1 MLDRLG
7 NDVAHQRRASS
18 RESAAAAHTARASGS
33 ARASHIALTML
44 ILVAGCGF
52 FDVGTVETLCNFVNH
67 DTCSSS
73 QACVSPTAPHCAAA
87 GTKTAGEACTLDN
100 DCIRDAICLGAD
112 GNKTCLTRCDL
123 AKPTCTGDLECIQ
136 ATVVSTDDGF
146 GVCTTLACN
155 PFDGTGCPSGERCI
169 AGALPYCTAVVG
181 VGGGGQT
188 CAVAEACKSG
198 SICATDADVGDRRC
212 LALCSVTNAPSVPAC
227 GEDFSCQGLVDGN
240 GNALPGGQ
248 GYCRRERCN
257 SLTNDGC
264 KETEKCYPATEPV
277 CSFPGNGGLLST
289 CTKVADCGLNL
300 ICMQGSDG
308 ERTCRQ
314 VCDFSGE
321 NTEHGCPID
330 QECAEILTGDGKPPL
345 PNHIGFC
352 RPKS

>member
-169 AGALPYCTAVVG
+169 AGALPYCTAVIG
-181 VGGGGQT
+181 VGGGAAKPARWPRPANPARSARPT
-188 CAVAEACKSG
+188 PTWESVVASRSARSRTLPAFRLAARISRARDWSTAMATRFLAVKDTAAASA
-198 SICATDADVGDRRC
+198 ATR
-212 LALCSVTNAPSVPAC
+212 
-227 GEDFSCQGLVDGN
+227 
-240 GNALPGGQ
+240 
-248 GYCRRERCN
+248 
-257 SLTNDGC
+257 
-264 KETEKCYPATEPV
+264 
-277 CSFPGNGGLLST
+277 
-289 CTKVADCGLNL
+289 
-300 ICMQGSDG
+300 
-308 ERTCRQ
+308 
-314 VCDFSGE
+314 
-321 NTEHGCPID
+321 
-330 QECAEILTGDGKPPL
+330 
-345 PNHIGFC
+345 
-352 RPKS
+352 